1 MASADGYFYMFDVNT
16 HEGGICKLL
25 TQSSIHVPSSNM
37 FNNSLGKE
45 VVSNISNHQNSVD
58 NTMVNDSSNLQSLP
72 VNSNDINKNDESDWV
87 FLDIFSNKLNTYF
100 V

>member
-1 MASADGYFYMFDVNT
+1 MASADGYFYMFEVNV

-45 VVSNISNHQNSVD
+45 VVSNINNHQISVD
-58 NTMVNDSSNLQSLP
+58 NSLANNSCNLQSLP
-72 VNSNDINKNDESDWV
+72 DNSNDINKNNESD
-87 FLDIFSNKLNTYF
+87 
-100 V
+100 